1 MLSFSFTVVS
11 ITLAEARQKRI
22 VHKAGE
28 FEVDFIDDRRPELY
42 GKVTEVRGTEP
53 SS

>member
-1 MLSFSFTVVS
+1 MLNSSFTLVS

-22 VHKAGE
+22 VFKAGE
-28 FEVDFIDDRRPELY
+28 FELDFIGDRRPELY